1 MLSNYK
7 FPYGSKVYH
16 TPNPNS
22 DTDWVYITQ
31 DKFDG
36 DNVYTHE
43 EFQERLNK
51 HDIMALECYFLK
63 MFPKQEFK
71 LDIVLANLRRS
82 ISGTSSNS
90 FVKAKKK
97 INQGDYY
104 LGYKSLF
111 HSLRILDFGY
121 QIATTG
127 NIYNYQSSSHHF
139 WTIYNSNETSWDY
152 FKPIYQPIYN
162 SLATSFKKVAP
173 L

>member
-1 MLSNYK
+1 MDYK

-16 TPNPNS
+16 TTNPNS
-22 DTDWVYITQ
+22 DIDWVYITEE
-31 DKFDG
+31 KFDG
-36 DNVYTHE
+36 DNVYTHK
-43 EFQERLNK
+43 EFQELLNN
-51 HDIMALECYFLK
+51 HNIMALECYFLT
-63 MFPKQEFK
+63 MFPKDKFK
-71 LDIVLANLRRS
+71 FNLVLSKLRRS
-82 ISGTSSNS
+82 ISATSSNS

-127 NIYNYQSSSHHF
+127 TIYNYQSSSHHF
-139 WTIYNSNETSWDY
+139 WEIYNSGETNWDY
-152 FKPIYQPIYN
+152 FKDKYQLVYN
-162 SLATSFKKVAP
+162 SLSTNFRKVAP